1 MIIEETVMIDDEE
14 LKEAILDYINK
25 HKKSSYTTLK
35 NMVEVN
41 GSVEHTLCITGL
53 KFKVE

>member
-35 NMVEVN
+35 IWLKLMEVLN
-41 GSVEHTLCITGL
+41 IHCV
-53 KFKVE
+53 